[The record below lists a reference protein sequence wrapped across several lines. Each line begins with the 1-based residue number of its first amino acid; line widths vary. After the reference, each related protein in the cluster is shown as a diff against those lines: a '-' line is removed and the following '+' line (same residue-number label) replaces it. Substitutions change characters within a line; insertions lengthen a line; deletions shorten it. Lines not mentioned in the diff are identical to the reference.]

1 MAIAGPSAFTPED
14 LLLITDRPMP
24 ELVHGVLKERETGEE
39 SDGIATTILRIVANH
54 VFEHDLGRVHGAQC
68 SFQIF
73 PDDPRKVR
81 IPDVSFIRKGNAV
94 ARGHAKTVPD
104 LVVEVLSPNDLAVD
118 LFEKL
123 EDYHAAG
130 VPLIWIVDPDTRTVR
145 VERRDGVNARLRTD
159 DVIDGGDALPGFRC
173 VVREFFR

>member
-24 ELVHGVLKERETGEE
+24 ELVLGELNEREMDEE
-39 SDGIATTILRIVANH
+39 SDGIAAMILRIVANH
-54 VFEHDLGRVHGAQC
+54 VLEHDLGRVHGAQC
-68 SFQIF
+68 GYQIF

-81 IPDVSFIRKGNAV
+81 IPDVSFIRKGSPV
-94 ARGHAKTVPD
+94 ARGHAKTVPN

-118 LFEKL
+118 LIEKL

-130 VPLIWIVDPDTRTVR
+130 VPLIWIVDPEMKTVR
-145 VERRDGVNARLRTD
+145 VERRDGVNTRLRAD
-159 DVIDGGDALPGFRC
+159 DTIDGGDTLPGFRC
-173 VVREFFR
+173 IVREFFT

>member
-1 MAIAGPSAFTPED
+1 MAIAGTSAFTPED

-24 ELVHGVLKERETGEE
+24 ELVQGELKEREMGEL
-39 SDGIATTILRIVANH
+39 SDGIAMTISMIIGGYVR
-54 VFEHDLGRVHGAQC
+54 EHDLGRVHGAQC
-68 SFQIF
+68 SYQIF

-81 IPDVSFIRKGNAV
+81 IPDVSFIRKGSAV
-94 ARGHAKTVPD
+94 ARGHSRTVPD

-130 VPLIWIVDPDTRTVR
+130 VALIWIVDPDTKTVR
-145 VERRDGVNARLRTD
+145 VERRDGGNARLRND
-159 DVIDGGDALPGFRC
+159 DAIDGGDALPGFRC
-173 VVREFFR
+173 IVREFFT